1 MQHRQRAIRQPLKDL
16 MGEVVEVSGRIERIN
31 DGSDNTDERIDVL
44 VVNAKITHLVP
55 DRTLPQC
62 DCYAIDHLWIKHDV
76 GEWQTITFD
85 EGGMQRYEPLISQGT
100 PYRYTRADGSVDYG
114 VRVWGQMGVKVAD
127 EIAKGVP
134 SDGDWNGR
142 VDLLEHMV
150 TRASNNQLRVNT
162 VQQTHDEVL
171 ALLKHFLKQA
181 RINSRAVAKAPRGT
195 KPKAP
200 TFAHLLRRG

>member
-31 DGSDNTDERIDVL
+31 DGSENTDGRVDIL
-44 VVNAKITHLVP
+44 VVNANVTHLVP
-55 DRTLPQC
+55 DRRLPQC
-62 DCYAIDHLWIKHDV
+62 DRYAIDHLWIKQDV
-76 GEWQTITFD
+76 GDWQTITL
-85 EGGMQRYEPLISQGT
+85 EGSGLQRYEPLISQGT
-100 PYRYTRADGSVDYG
+100 PYRYTRADGSIDYG
-114 VRVWGQMGVKVAD
+114 VRIWGQMGVTVAD

-134 SDGDWNGR
+134 SDGDWSGR

-150 TRASNNQLRVNT
+150 TRASNNQLCLNT

-171 ALLKHFLKQA
+171 VVLKRFLKEA